1 MPPLPT
7 TPHATPLLFDRLSFF
22 WTLGGNQESVRESA
36 TSQNRNVKSNKLV
49 RFVNKLGEQLRN
61 FKIKNKTLIKQLQ
74 VLEIK
79 VSKFKE

>member
-36 TSQNRNVKSNKLV
+36 TSQNRNEYSNKLV
-49 RFVNKLGEQLRN
+49 RLANNLSDQLQD
-61 FKIKNKTLIKQLQ
+61 FKIQKEALIK
-74 VLEIK
+74 
-79 VSKFKE
+79 

>member
-36 TSQNRNVKSNKLV
+36 TSQNRNEYSNKLV
-49 RFVNKLGEQLRN
+49 RLANKLSDQLQD
-61 FKIKNKTLIKQLQ
+61 FKIQKEALIK
-74 VLEIK
+74 
-79 VSKFKE
+79 